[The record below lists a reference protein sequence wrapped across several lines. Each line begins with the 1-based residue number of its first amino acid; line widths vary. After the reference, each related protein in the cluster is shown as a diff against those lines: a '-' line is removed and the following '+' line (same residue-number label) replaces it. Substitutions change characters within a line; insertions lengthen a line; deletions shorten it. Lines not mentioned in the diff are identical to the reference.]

1 MKMQLNVVFFAS
13 LVAVALSQHISV
25 KNMPPPASE
34 VLGKVIKLDHT
45 ENRKLKGIASIN
57 KTFENGEL
65 TNQMDS
71 WTDDDVVNHHLADA
85 SMEANGPFTPPK
97 MPPPAVTAKDFNVP
111 EAQLSSRAAYQQ
123 TVSGVDSVVNKF
135 SGLVTNLNAKY
146 AMLTAKW
153 NASDINDARAA
164 LLRHHKKVAEDAEER
179 RQKAIRLGIPYNE
192 TTNTSDAGSIK
203 TGTLADN
210 DDTRFSKSP
219 AEENDVDEDDEKN
232 IEVKKKAPV
241 ERAMSVKMSK
251 PLRLRRAISR
261 AATKKARRA
270 STDDDDDD
278 TV

>member
-1 MKMQLNVVFFAS
+1 MKIQLNIVFFAS
-13 LVAVALSQHISV
+13 FVAIALSQHISV

-34 VLGKVIKLDHT
+34 VLGKTIKLDHT
-45 ENRKLKGIASIN
+45 KNRMLKGIASIN

-71 WTDDDVVNHHLADA
+71 WTDDDVINHHLADP
-85 SMEANGPFTPPK
+85 SMEANETFIPPK
-97 MPPPAVTAKDFNVP
+97 MPPPAVTEKDFNVP
-111 EAQLSSRAAYQQ
+111 EAQLSSRAAYHE
-123 TVSGVDSVVNKF
+123 TVAGVDSVVNKF
-135 SGLVTNLNAKY
+135 SGLVKNLGAKY

-210 DDTRFSKSP
+210 DDTRLKSP
-219 AEENDVDEDDEKN
+219 AEENDSDEDDEKN
-232 IEVKKKAPV
+232 IEKRKKTPV

-251 PLRLRRAISR
+251 PLKLRRAISR
-261 AATKKARRA
+261 AATTARRA
-270 STDDDDDD
+270 STTDDDDDD